1 MIFNRKNI
9 SKKTNLFNK
18 RTLKR
23 HIKKEIKRI
32 ARKGETTAALD
43 KNKFPISWEWCVEWL
58 TKKGFAC
65 IVSST
70 DEDIINI
77 FWN

>member
-1 MIFNRKNI
+1 MIFNRKNMK
-9 SKKTNLFNK
+9 KKTMRFNK
-18 RTLKR
+18 KHLKYLMKTK
-23 HIKKEIKRI
+23 IKEIAGNGGTK
-32 ARKGETTAALD
+32 ACMD
-43 KNKFPISWEWCVEWL
+43 KSEFSQSWEWCVEWL
-58 TKKGFAC
+58 TKRGFDC